1 VFLSSITSLKLSSEN
16 TDNPELL
23 KESAIAYRKIG
34 DVQGKPYHANLG
46 KLDEALI
53 NYQKS
58 VKLLEKAILLAPS
71 DIALK
76 DELLKSYDAL
86 ALARNRLDI
95 KNEPDAIIKKALAL
109 GEEMTASDDNFDR
122 KIFLLQMRTTL
133 GDVQG
138 KTLDKYDIYKQAL
151 VEANSLYQSNQSDV
165 KLIKLL
171 DQLNQRHGT
180 LCLWLGIDEKTK
192 GNTEAA
198 DEYFWQSLEYH
209 RQQLYYEEIL
219 IPLGFYGKTNRRPLA
234 DAYNNVAASLIGLR
248 RHDEALKNAETAVSL
263 IQNIQK
269 NDPDN
274 RELILDEVVALNN
287 KQKIFTA
294 QGQFDSALKE
304 IKTALNLAEELYRRD
319 PSNFEP
325 ITWIGN
331 ISADAARLLHNQKK
345 EKEAEK
351 YRQMFFDYEKQY
363 KEKFGRDWRL
373 KL

>member
-1 VFLSSITSLKLSSEN
+1 
-16 TDNPELL
+16 
-23 KESAIAYRKIG
+23 
-34 DVQGKPYHANLG
+34 
-46 KLDEALI
+46 
-53 NYQKS
+53 
-58 VKLLEKAILLAPS
+58 
-71 DIALK
+71 
-76 DELLKSYDAL
+76 
-86 ALARNRLDI
+86 
-95 KNEPDAIIKKALAL
+95 
-109 GEEMTASDDNFDR
+109 
-122 KIFLLQMRTTL
+122 
-133 GDVQG
+133 
-138 KTLDKYDIYKQAL
+138 
-151 VEANSLYQSNQSDV
+151 
-165 KLIKLL
+165 
-171 DQLNQRHGT
+171 
-180 LCLWLGIDEKTK
+180 
-192 GNTEAA
+192 
-198 DEYFWQSLEYH
+198 
-209 RQQLYYEEIL
+209 
-219 IPLGFYGKTNRRPLA
+219 
-234 DAYNNVAASLIGLR
+234 VAASLIGLR
-248 RHDEALKNAETAVSL
+248 RHDEALKNAETAVSF
-263 IQNIQK
+263 IQNMQK